1 MPRNCNTDVGPAQT
15 WFRALMPASAWWLTG
30 VAAILMV
37 LTVFHAAG
45 DTGGDGGVLSA
56 FLFPAS
62 VPTVWAVLQPIWT
75 RYRDVPSIYM
85 SLRRTLFVPLIV
97 GPIVAIVGAIT
108 VMTPAVTDTIAATTG
123 PGGFHHYFA
132 ERDGYPLVQVLIL
145 GGLAN
150 TFIAML
156 IGLALSVFVVLPWF
170 AFARPRE
177 FMRANNYDDSDEA
190 APANT
195 IASRT
200 FAVLIMLVFAVPTL
214 IVYGSGEAR
223 ADNLGELFGT
233 WWRVFTDPE
242 VYFGDFLWMLG
253 VALIPLAVVATVIT
267 AAVQRRNTP
276 TSAEPDH

>member
-1 MPRNCNTDVGPAQT
+1 
-15 WFRALMPASAWWLTG
+15 MPASAWWLTG
-30 VAAILMV
+30 VAGILMV
-37 LTVFHAAG
+37 ITVLNAAG
-45 DTGGDGGVLSA
+45 DPGGDGGILSA
-56 FLFPAS
+56 FIFPAS
-62 VPTVWAVLQPIWT
+62 VPTAWAVLQPIWT
-75 RYRDVPSIYM
+75 RYGDVPSIYV
-85 SLRRTLFVPLIV
+85 SLSRTLLVPLIA
-97 GPIVAIVGAIT
+97 GPIVAVVGGIT
-108 VMTPAVTDTIAATTG
+108 VMTPAVANTIAATTG
-123 PGGFHHYFA
+123 PSGFHYYFA
-132 ERDGYPLVQVLIL
+132 ERDGHPLMQVLVL

-156 IGLALSVFVVLPWF
+156 VGLALSVFVVLPWF

-177 FMRANNYDDSDEA
+177 FMRANHYDDSDDA

-242 VYFGDFLWMLG
+242 IYFGDFLWMIG
-253 VALIPLAVVATVIT
+253 VALIPLAIAATVIT
-267 AAVQRRNTP
+267 ALVQRRKTL
-276 TSAEPDH
+276 TDR